1 MYIKNIFI
9 TLLSSTLFFSA
20 CDSGKT
26 IDKLT
31 NSNDS
36 EEEAIANK
44 DVVYIIKHTPKSV
57 CESDSFKKAVETTV
71 EEYIKNS
78 DAKVVNIEN
87 IKTYVQSND
96 VTCKT
101 YEPSDVLD
109 IVDPICKI
117 IEATDIDENYELPE
131 GVELNEAVET
141 SCVVAA
147 DLF

>member
-71 EEYIKNS
+71 EEYIKNP